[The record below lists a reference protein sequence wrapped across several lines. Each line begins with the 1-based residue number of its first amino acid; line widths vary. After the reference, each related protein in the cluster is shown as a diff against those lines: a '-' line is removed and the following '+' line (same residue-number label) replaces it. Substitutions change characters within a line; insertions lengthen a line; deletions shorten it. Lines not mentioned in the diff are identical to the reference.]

1 MRDMIVNEM
10 KEASMARLI
19 TAITLSLLL
28 TLLPARAGA
37 QEATPQPPAP
47 PANYQLTGF
56 LHIPQ
61 HWNNCGPATLAMGLT
76 YFGFEADQKP
86 AANWLKP
93 TSEDG
98 NVSPWQMVEYVN
110 TQIAG
115 TVRAL
120 VRVGGDLTLLKT
132 LIASNFPVIIEA
144 GYDPEPERLGWM
156 GHYLLMTGYDDAA
169 QQFNT
174 HDSYLGPNRKYSY
187 DHVDR
192 FWMHFNNTY
201 IVLYKFEREQ
211 ELLTLLG
218 TNADPTQNA
227 LNALELNRQRALNNP
242 NDAFAWFNMGS
253 NYVALASVDPAAYTY
268 AETAFDQARSLGLP
282 WRMLWY
288 QFGPYEAY
296 LAVGRYQ
303 DVIELARLQLQES
316 GTSQYIEETYY
327 YAGRAREGLGEPD
340 RALANY
346 QQALFLDPNFTPAR
360 EARDRLISAASSSG
374 G

>member
-1 MRDMIVNEM
+1 
-10 KEASMARLI
+10 MARLI
-19 TAITLSLLL
+19 TAITMLLL
-28 TLLPARAGA
+28 LALLPAAVGA
-37 QEATPQPPAP
+37 QDATAEPPAL

-61 HWNNCGPATLAMGLT
+61 HWNNCGPATLTMGLT
-76 YFGFEADQKP
+76 YFGFEADQDP

-98 NVSPWQMVEYVN
+98 NVSPWQMAEYVN
-110 TQIAG
+110 TQIPG
-115 TVRAL
+115 TVRAM

-132 LIASNFPVIIEA
+132 LLSNNFPVIIEA
-144 GYDPEPERLGWM
+144 GYDPEPDRLGWM

-174 HDSYLGPNRKYSY
+174 HDSYLGPNKKYSY
-187 DHVDR
+187 EHIDT

-218 TNADPTQNA
+218 TNADATQNA
-227 LNALELNRQRALNNP
+227 LNALEVNRQRALNNP

-253 NYVALASVDPAAYTY
+253 NYVELASVDPAAFTY

-303 DVIELARLQLQES
+303 DVIELARVQLQES
-316 GTSQYIEETYY
+316 GTSQFIEETYY
-327 YAGRAREGLGEPD
+327 YAGRAREGLGEAD

-346 QQALFLDPNFTPAR
+346 EQALFLDPNFTPAQ
-360 EARDRLISAASSSG
+360 EARDRLINAASSSG

>member
-19 TAITLSLLL
+19 TAITLFLLL

>member
-19 TAITLSLLL
+19 TAITLFLLL
-28 TLLPARAGA
+28 ALLPARAGA

-61 HWNNCGPATLAMGLT
+61 HWNNCGPATLTMGLT